1 MNHDQNPAS
10 LPDDSS
16 AAAFWQRATR
26 RLARQIN
33 LGWWLS
39 SWLPLAAM
47 IGLTGMVVM
56 LYARWRSAEAAPWVW
71 GSITLAFAAAGV
83 AAWWRSRRHFE
94 TQATARVRLE
104 ESLSLHAR
112 LTAATAGVGPWPQ
125 LPSPADARWPISWQW
140 QRPAG
145 VVAFIGVMLAASAWV
160 PIAGAGSSRPHTIEK
175 PTDAR
180 MVEQWIEELETAEL
194 IDEHSADEIHRRIE
208 QLTERP
214 AEEWYEHASLEAA
227 GTLKEQTAA
236 AMQELAENVAAAERA
251 AATLDAMQASL
262 PQPLR
267 ESLAGDLAAA
277 VTGLEL
283 GEFQPAGDLAGLL
296 GELRPADLGE
306 LSPEELAALAKRLAA
321 NRDLLREALSRCQ
334 GFDMSKCQGLCEDGS
349 MPCSECEGCKAGK
362 ACQKPGRG
370 GLSRGRGDAEL
381 SFGEANDL
389 GTRRVERI
397 QQEIDAERAAPD
409 AVLAVVDGEH
419 DVDESAY
426 TGPTAGGGIAT
437 EGDGGVAV
445 EIDTLLPAEQ
455 AAVKRFFE

>member
-1 MNHDQNPAS
+1 MSHDQNHATP
-10 LPDDSS
+10 PGDSS

-33 LGWWLS
+33 FGWWLS

-71 GSITLAFAAAGV
+71 SGIAVAFAAAGV
-83 AAWWRSRRHFE
+83 AAWWWSRRHFE
-94 TQATARVRLE
+94 TPATAQVRLE
-104 ESLSLHAR
+104 ASLGLHAR

-125 LPSPADARWPISWQW
+125 RLPPTDARWPIRWQW

-145 VVAFIGVMLAASAWV
+145 AVAFLAVMLAASAWV
-160 PIAGAGSSRPHTIEK
+160 PIAGAGSSRRHSIEK

-194 IDEHSADEIHRRIE
+194 IDERSADEIDHRIKE
-208 QLTERP
+208 LTERP

-227 GTLKEQTAA
+227 GTLKEQTAS
-236 AMQELAENVAAAERA
+236 AMQQLAENVAAAERA
-251 AATLDAMQASL
+251 AAALAAMQASL
-262 PQPLR
+262 PEPLR
-267 ESLAGDLAAA
+267 ESLAEELATAIQ
-277 VTGLEL
+277 GLE
-283 GEFQPAGDLAGLL
+283 L
-296 GELRPADLGE
+296 GELRPAGDLARLLGALRPADLSE
-306 LSPEELAALAKRLAA
+306 LSPEQLAELAKRLAA
-321 NRDLLREALSRCQ
+321 NRDALREALSKCQ
-334 GFDMSKCQGLCEDGS
+334 GFSLSECQGLCEDGF
-349 MPCSECEGCKAGK
+349 MPCGECEGCKAGG

-381 SFGEANDL
+381 SFGEENDL

-419 DVDESAY
+419 EVDEAAY
-426 TGPTAGGGIAT
+426 TGPTAGGGIAA

-445 EIDTLLPAEQ
+445 EIDALLPAEQ